1 MTEKTYKRVFAKEVE
16 YRGIKFRSKL
26 EADFA
31 MYLDGVWFR
40 YKGES
45 FKRVPIRWEYESKE
59 FLLIK
64 QENWVDK
71 TEFDKSVKKI
81 KRNKKHTLQKVIY
94 TPDFYLPDFNLHIET
109 KGFQFNDGLFKMR
122 FRLFKHK
129 YPDEA
134 IWLVTSHSDFKK
146 LDEVLEALRISE
158 EK

>member
-1 MTEKTYKRVFAKEVE
+1 MEKYYKRTFAKEVV
-16 YRGIKFRSKL
+16 YNGIKFRSKL

-31 MYLDGVWFR
+31 MYLDGKFFR
-40 YKGES
+40 YKGEG
-45 FKRVPIRWEYESKE
+45 FYRKPIRWQYESKE
-59 FLLIK
+59 FELIE

-71 TEFDKSVKKI
+71 TEIDKTLKRL
-81 KRNKKHTLQKVIY
+81 KRNKQHTLQRVIY

-129 YPDEA
+129 YPNEA

-146 LDEVLEALRISE
+146 LDDVLEALKISKE
-158 EK
+158 N